1 MLLLIHQD
9 GALEYAGRYYPA
21 LKAMLQSFSQ
31 LSPDSRLWVFAS
43 DRDLTPAE
51 VQTVNSAMT
60 GFLVDWKAHGAAVEA
75 GFELQHNRF
84 LLIASSNAM
93 ADPSGC
99 SIDNMTRT
107 VRELGQQLGVSFMPG
122 ANIFY
127 QAEDSVRMTDRP
139 TFKELAKKGLVGQET
154 TVFNTNLTSVE
165 ELKAGKWK
173 LRAGE
178 SWHKQLLGS

>member
-1 MLLLIHQD
+1 
-9 GALEYAGRYYPA
+9 
-21 LKAMLQSFSQ
+21 MLQSFSQ
-31 LSPDSRLWVFAS
+31 LPRDSRLWVFAS
-43 DRDLTPAE
+43 DRDLSQTE
-51 VQTVNSAMT
+51 VETIDGLMT
-60 GFLVDWKAHGAAVEA
+60 DFLKGWKAHGAAVEA
-75 GFELQHNRF
+75 GFQIQHNRF

-127 QAEDSVRMTDRP
+127 QADDAVKMTDRVS
-139 TFKELAKKGLVGQET
+139 FKDLAKQGLVTQET

-165 ELKAGKWK
+165 ELQAGKWQV
-173 LRAGE
+173 RAGE
-178 SWHKQLLGS
+178 SWHKQLLG

>member
-1 MLLLIHQD
+1 
-9 GALEYAGRYYPA
+9 
-21 LKAMLQSFSQ
+21 MLQSFPN
-31 LSPDSRLWVFAS
+31 LPGDSRLWIFAAN
-43 DRDLTPAE
+43 RQLTPDEA
-51 VQTVNSAMT
+51 QTVNSTMT
-60 GFLVDWKAHGAAVEA
+60 EFLKGWKAHGAAVEA

-99 SIDNMTRT
+99 SIDDMTRT
-107 VRELGQQLGVSFMPG
+107 VRQLGEKLGVSFMPG

-127 QAEDSVRMTDRP
+127 QANGSVQMTDRP
-139 TFKELAKKGLVGQET
+139 TFKDLAKRGIVGQDT

-165 ELKAGKWK
+165 ELQSGKWE

-178 SWHKQLLGS
+178 SWHKQLLEARG

>member
-1 MLLLIHQD
+1 
-9 GALEYAGRYYPA
+9 
-21 LKAMLQSFSQ
+21 MLQSFSQ

-43 DRDLTPAE
+43 DRDLTSAE
-51 VQTVNSAMT
+51 VETINSAMT
-60 GFLVDWKAHGAAVEA
+60 EFLKGWKAHGAAVEA
-75 GFELQHNRF
+75 GFDLQRNRF

-99 SIDNMTRT
+99 SIDDMTRT

-122 ANIFY
+122 ANVFY
-127 QAEDSVRMTDRP
+127 QVDDAVKMTDRVS
-139 TFKELAKKGLVGQET
+139 FKDLAKNGLVGHET

-165 ELKAGKWK
+165 ELKAGKWQ
-173 LRAGE
+173 LPAGE